1 MCAAAILRLLTG
13 LLVLSSAGLA
23 GANADAEERMR
34 LNEQRAQIEVQAKQA
49 LAACE
54 QRFDVVSCQEKAR
67 GERRRAL
74 APIEA
79 SLRDLDQQQ
88 RRERAEQQRERQAA
102 REREAAEAVV
112 QSASAP
118 AVQARVG
125 KGAEPAPLAPARR
138 ASSPPVDDAKL
149 RASRAKAEQ
158 DAKLAAER
166 QRQRSEQRREKL
178 AEQRAANAKRLA
190 EQEQRR
196 AASGAKPPASLPV
209 PTAAEMAALRA
220 SAAARGASPSSAPRP

>member
-1 MCAAAILRLLTG
+1 MRAALLLRLMV
-13 LLVLSSAGLA
+13 LVSLAAGGLA
-23 GANADAEERMR
+23 CASAPADA
-34 LNEQRAQIEVQAKQA
+34 RAQLNVQREQIETQARQA
-49 LAACE
+49 LADCE
-54 QRFDVVSCQEKAR
+54 QRFDVVSCQQKAQA
-67 GERRRAL
+67 ERRRAL

-79 SLRDLDQQQ
+79 SLRELDQQQ

-102 REREAAEAVV
+102 REREAAEAVG
-112 QSASAP
+112 QSASVP
-118 AVQARVG
+118 QVQARVG
-125 KGAEPAPLAPARR
+125 RRDEPAPLAPARR

-149 RASRAKAEQ
+149 QASRAKAEQ
-158 DAKLAAER
+158 DAKLVAER

-196 AASGAKPPASLPV
+196 AASSAKPPASLPV